1 MTPNFQS
8 KSKVKTSIFTNQKP
22 FLMAFTITISENR
35 VPLKTNIWLK
45 VFIAFFL
52 INWINSFLGNTDTAN
67 WILENTLVFLFLGFL
82 IFTHKK
88 FQFSDLSYLLICLYL
103 CLHVYGS
110 KYTYAENP
118 FGYWLKDAL
127 DLSRNHYDRI
137 VHFSFGFLLA
147 YPMREMFLKWLKFPS
162 WVAWTLPIEITL
174 SISAFYELIEWAVAD
189 VFFKAQGD
197 AYLGTQGDIW
207 DAQKDIFLA
216 FIGSIIATTIVSIV
230 KKVWNLN
237 EK

>member
-1 MTPNFQS
+1 
-8 KSKVKTSIFTNQKP
+8 
-22 FLMAFTITISENR
+22 MAFTIAISKNR
-35 VPLKTNIWLK
+35 TPLKKNIWLQI
-45 VFIAFFL
+45 FIVFFL
-52 INWINSFLGNTDTAN
+52 INWVNSYIGNTDTAN

-82 IFTHKK
+82 GFNYKK
-88 FQFSDLSYLLICLYL
+88 FQFSDLSYLLICVYL

-147 YPMREMFLKWLKFPS
+147 YPMREMFLKWLKFPA

-189 VFFKAQGD
+189 VFFKAQGA

-216 FIGSIIATTIVSIV
+216 FIGAIIATTIVSFV
-230 KKVWNLN
+230 KKALN
-237 EK
+237 IRES

>member
-1 MTPNFQS
+1 MS
-8 KSKVKTSIFTNQKP
+8 FTT
-22 FLMAFTITISENR
+22 AISREKKRLKEN
-35 VPLKTNIWLK
+35 NWLK
-45 VFIAFFL
+45 LFLVFFS
-52 INWINSFLGNTDTAN
+52 INWVNSYVGTTDSVN
-67 WILENTLVFLFLGFL
+67 WLLENTLVFIFIFFL
-82 IFTHKK
+82 IFTYKK
-88 FQFSDLSYLLICLYL
+88 YIFSDLSYLLICVYL

-118 FGYWLKDAL
+118 FGYWLKDEL
-127 DLSRNHYDRI
+127 NLSRNHYDRI

-147 YPMREMFLKWLKFPS
+147 YPMREMFLKWLNFPK
-162 WVAWTLPIEITL
+162 WVAWTLPLEITL

-216 FIGSIIATTIVSIV
+216 FTGAILATTIVSLV
-230 KKVWNLN
+230 KKIGNLV
-237 EK
+237 ETE